1 MMKRRMFDR
10 TYTSSLWFLVLL
22 GLNFVLMGIITVL
35 LPEVLVFMV
44 AAFFVATGISI
55 WVTAWRLRKNR
66 GWSALRTYLDDDYFY
81 F

>member
-1 MMKRRMFDR
+1 MMKRRFFDN
-10 TYTSSLWFLVLL
+10 TYASSLWFLVLL

-66 GWSALRTYLDDDYFY
+66 GWSALRVFFDDDYFY